1 MPQDSF
7 AKHSLRCFH
16 TCPCKQRGYKIPG
29 NQVKVNSLGLV
40 FVSLKKDQG
49 NLISVVVMLASVDL
63 VFVSLFICEIE
74 NAIHGVLF
82 SF

>member
-1 MPQDSF
+1 MPQDSS